1 MKIENINIVS
11 IKKATLLLCLLLSAS
26 TVAIAQTNTNDNIFQ
41 VIATCQEYIPYQP
54 WQKDS
59 VSVQYG
65 YGINIGGGKILT
77 TEHLV
82 RNSNLIELRREQ
94 RGKKI
99 RAKVLIADPQVDL
112 ALLQVIDPPN
122 DWPQQPQQL
131 LSEIKLKEDL
141 TILQFDGTYQIQP
154 SEAQL
159 IRISMS
165 PLPSANYS
173 SLSFQVLT
181 DLNVNGEGAPV
192 MKGNQLAGLITSY
205 SDSTRTGYMIPYP
218 VIKQFLEDA
227 NKKQY
232 RGFALGGFSWTPL
245 IDPTKRSFFGAPRE
259 NIGVQILRCTPDSGA
274 AQVFMKNDVITEM
287 DGHKIDS
294 LGYYND
300 PEFGRLYFSY
310 IMKGHHIPGEKV
322 PVKIIRDGMKIERDL
337 LLTNIKDYAS
347 LIPENIT
354 GKRPEYLISGGFVIR
369 ELTGRYLYSYGADWH
384 SRINARLV
392 HYHMTR
398 SMIPVKKG
406 QHLVILSKVLPHP
419 INVDYQGYGNRI
431 ITAVNSRPIN
441 NMDDLFRIIK
451 EDGGLERITLQSVG
465 VDFVLDKARLK
476 EANIQIMNTYGIP
489 ALQYQEKPSV
499 PPSVTANIDNK

>member
-1 MKIENINIVS
+1 MKISHINRSYIR
-11 IKKATLLLCLLLSAS
+11 KASLLACLLLTAC
-26 TVAIAQTNTNDNIFQ
+26 TGAIAQTNTNDNIFQ
-41 VIATCQEYIPYQP
+41 VISTCQEYLPYQP
-54 WQKDS
+54 WQKNSSS
-59 VSVQYG
+59 VRYG

-94 RGKKI
+94 RGKKVI
-99 RAKVLIADPQVDL
+99 AKVIIADPQVDL
-112 ALLQVIDPPN
+112 ALLQVIDPPA
-122 DWPQQPQQL
+122 DWPQQSQQL

-154 SEAQL
+154 SKAQL

-165 PLPSANYS
+165 SLPSANYS

-192 MKGNQLAGLITSY
+192 MKDDLLAGLIISY

-227 NKKQY
+227 NKEEY

-287 DGHKIDS
+287 DGYKIDS

-300 PEFGRLYFSY
+300 PVFGRLYFSY
-310 IMKGHHIPGEKV
+310 IMKGHHIPGETI
-322 PVKIIRDGMKIERDL
+322 PVKIIRDGKKIERDL
-337 LLTNIKDYAS
+337 PLTNIKDYTS
-347 LIPENIT
+347 LIPENII

-369 ELTGRYLYSYGADWH
+369 ELTGRYLYSYGADWQ

-398 SMIPVKKG
+398 SMIPAQKG
-406 QHLVILSKVLPHP
+406 QHLVILAKVLPHP
-419 INVDYQGYGNRI
+419 INVDYQGYRNRI

-441 NMDDLFRIIK
+441 NMADLFRIIK

-465 VDFVLDKARLK
+465 VDFVLDKEKLE
-476 EANIQIMNTYGIP
+476 EANIDIMNTYGIP
-489 ALQYQEKPSV
+489 ALRYQEATS
-499 PPSVTANIDNK
+499 PSVTTKTNNK